1 MSELTEQ
8 QIRTMLEHYRLGKA
22 TPEELALLESWY
34 LTYREEGGAAP
45 DMIARL
51 AAVDQVW
58 ERLENEYRPV
68 RRLSGW
74 RRNLVAAAAVAALVI
89 GIGAYFLYRPSQ
101 SPAISVGQLAESKK
115 DIPPGTNKATL
126 SVAGSGMMVLDSSR
140 TGIAVNGG
148 DLRYDDNTKI
158 KGETEAALSE
168 GIRMMTLQTPKGGT
182 YRLILPDSSIV
193 WLNAAS
199 RLVFPSSFRGQ
210 QQREVELQ
218 GEGYFEVA
226 KNKAQ
231 PFIVKS
237 RGQKVEV
244 LGTHFNINSYADEA
258 LTKTTLLEGSIR
270 IGNII
275 LKPGEQAQQSDAG
288 IKTIQVDPDEAI
300 GWKNN
305 YIVFQDEKIQSIM
318 RKISRWYDMEVVYEG
333 TLPTDD
339 FGGRVSS
346 RAYVSQVL
354 RKLELTNKV
363 HFKIMGRKII
373 VTK

>member
-8 QIRTMLEHYRLGKA
+8 QIREMLEHYRLGEA

-34 LTYREEGGAAP
+34 LSYREEGAAAP

-68 RRLSGW
+68 KRLFGW
-74 RRNLVAAAAVAALVI
+74 RRNLVAAAAVAAFMI
-89 GIGAYFLYRPSQ
+89 GIGAYFLYRPAHT
-101 SPAISVGQLAESKK
+101 PAISVNQLAESKN
-115 DIPPGTNKATL
+115 DIPPATNKATL
-126 SVAGSGMMVLDSSR
+126 SVAGSGTMVLDSSR
-140 TGIAVNGG
+140 TGIVVNSG
-148 DLRYDDNTKI
+148 DVRYDDNTKL
-158 KGETEAALSE
+158 KGDAALSD
-168 GIRMMTLQTPKGGT
+168 GIRMLTLQTPKGGT
-182 YRLILPDSSIV
+182 YRLVLPDSSVV

-199 RLVFPSSFRGQ
+199 RLVFPSSFGGQ

-231 PFIVKS
+231 PFVVKS

-244 LGTHFNINSYADEA
+244 LGTHFNISSYTDESI
-258 LTKTTLLEGSIR
+258 TKTTLLEGSIR
-270 IGNII
+270 IGNVV
-275 LKPGEQAQQSDAG
+275 LKPGEQAQKSDAG
-288 IKTIQVDPDEAI
+288 IKTILVDTEEAI

-363 HFKIMGRKII
+363 HFKIVGRTII

>member
-8 QIRTMLEHYRLGKA
+8 QIRAMLERYSLGKA

-34 LTYREEGGAAP
+34 LTYQEEGGASP
-45 DMIARL
+45 DMITRL
-51 AAVDQVW
+51 AAVDRVW
-58 ERLENEYRPV
+58 ERLEDEYRPV
-68 RRLSGW
+68 KRLFGW
-74 RRNLVAAAAVAALVI
+74 RRNLVAAAAVIALVI
-89 GIGAYFLYRPSQ
+89 GIGTYFLYQPTRPA
-101 SPAISVGQLAESKK
+101 AISVSQLAGSKK
-115 DIPPGTNKATL
+115 DIAPATNKATL
-126 SVAGSGMMVLDSSR
+126 SIAGSGMMVLDSSR
-140 TGIAVNGG
+140 TGIAVNSG

-158 KGETEAALSE
+158 QGQTAVAFNEDV
-168 GIRMMTLQTPKGGT
+168 RMLTLQTPKGGT
-182 YRLILPDSSIV
+182 YRLILPDSSVV

-199 RLVFPSSFRGQ
+199 RLVFPSSFSGQ
-210 QQREVELQ
+210 QRREVELQ

-237 RGQKVEV
+237 RGQNVEV
-244 LGTHFNINSYADEA
+244 LGTHFNINGYADEVI
-258 LTKTTLLEGSIR
+258 TKTTLLEGSIR
-270 IGNII
+270 IANVV
-275 LKPGEQAQQSDAG
+275 LKPGEQAQTSDAG
-288 IKTIQVDPDEAI
+288 IKISRVDTDEAI

-305 YIVFQDEKIQSIM
+305 YIVFQDENIQSIM

-333 TLPTDD
+333 ELPTDD

-346 RAYVSQVL
+346 RNYVSQVL

-363 HFKIMGRKII
+363 HFKIVGRKIV

>member
-34 LTYREEGGAAP
+34 LTYQEEGAAAP

-51 AAVDQVW
+51 ASVDQVW

-68 RRLSGW
+68 KRLSGR

-89 GIGAYFLYRPSQ
+89 GIGAYFLYRPAQ

-126 SVAGSGMMVLDSSR
+126 SIAGSGMMVLDSSR
-140 TGIAVNGG
+140 TGIAVNGD

-158 KGETEAALSE
+158 DAALSE
-168 GIRMMTLQTPKGGT
+168 SIRMLTLQTPKGGT

-237 RGQKVEV
+237 HRQKVEV

-270 IGNII
+270 IGNIV
-275 LKPGEQAQQSDAG
+275 LKPGEQAQRSDAG
-288 IKTIQVDPDEAI
+288 IKTIQVDTEEAI

-333 TLPTDD
+333 ELPTDD

-363 HFKIMGRKII
+363 HFKIVGRKII